1 MTKMKDF
8 IKEVP
13 FVKTI
18 LDKRREARRIQLQK
32 QEASLNDAN
41 LQTIQGM
48 VKHLQSGGS
57 LLNNTDTKTKLHWE
71 SRIKLVKESSD
82 NNKIKQV
89 ANAGT
94 FNKDENLVM
103 HNGLII
109 DPLSYYNFPMLELLF
124 LNKGVHEPQEEF
136 VFQEV
141 LANIPDGA
149 VMLELGAYW
158 SFYSMWFNAE
168 VDSAKNY
175 MIEPEDIE
183 SGKTNFKLNKLNGDF
198 TKAYISD
205 NSNETIN
212 KTPTV
217 CVDDFIDEKNIEFL
231 DILHSDIQ
239 GYEYKM
245 LQGAENLLNKKQVG
259 YIFISTHSNEIHYQ
273 CMEHLKLK
281 GYNLVCSYDMDES
294 YSWDG
299 LLVFKN
305 PSYKGLETID
315 VSKRKLSKA

>member
-32 QEASLNDAN
+32 EESSLKNAD
-41 LQTIQGM
+41 LQTMSGKI
-48 VKHLQSGGS
+48 KHLQKGKS
-57 LLNNTDTKTKLHWE
+57 LIKDADQKTRLHWE
-71 SRIKLVKESSD
+71 PRIKLAQESAD
-82 NNKIKQV
+82 NNKIDHV
-89 ANAGT
+89 VNAGT
-94 FNKDENLVM
+94 FNKDDNLIM
-103 HNGLII
+103 HNGLVIS
-109 DPLSYYNFPMLELLF
+109 PLSYYNFPMLELLF
-124 LNKGVHEPQEEF
+124 LNKGIHEPQEEY

-141 LANIPDGA
+141 LKSIPDTA
-149 VMLELGAYW
+149 VMLELGSYW
-158 SFYSMWFNAE
+158 SFYSMWFNSK
-168 VDSAKNY
+168 VDDAKNY
-175 MIEPEDIE
+175 LIEPEDID
-183 SGKTNFKLNKLNGDF
+183 SGKTNFELNKMNGDF

-205 NSNETIN
+205 NSSDKIN
-212 KTPTV
+212 GTPTV
-217 CVDDFIDEKNIEFL
+217 CVDDFIETKNIEFL

-281 GYNLVCSYDMDES
+281 GYKLVCSYDMDES

-315 VSKRKLSKA
+315 VSKRK